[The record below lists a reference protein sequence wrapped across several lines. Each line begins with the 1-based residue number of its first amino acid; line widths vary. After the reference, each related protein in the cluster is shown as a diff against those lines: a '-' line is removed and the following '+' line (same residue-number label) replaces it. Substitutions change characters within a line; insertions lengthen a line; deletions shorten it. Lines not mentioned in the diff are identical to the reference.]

1 MGVATGTNSL
11 PGAGPVFAALFKL
24 FLRTTATRGRLLAIG
39 ALTGLSLISALLA
52 RIAAPPDPLDAGL
65 SYAVANITTLLPVA
79 ALVFGAG
86 SIGDLIDDGS
96 LVYVWLRPISTRLP
110 VLAAWAATMTIIT
123 PLVAVPVL
131 IGTAMLSSD
140 ADLLTA
146 TALALAVGVPSYC
159 ALSVMVGIRLR
170 RSLPWGLAYILL
182 WEGFVAGAGSTAGRL
197 AVRSYLMSILV
208 QMTNQYIKI
217 GKYTLAS
224 GLTVPLVA
232 GAMALIYAASRL
244 ARTDV
249 P

>member
-1 MGVATGTNSL
+1 
-11 PGAGPVFAALFKL
+11 
-24 FLRTTATRGRLLAIG
+24 
-39 ALTGLSLISALLA
+39 
-52 RIAAPPDPLDAGL
+52 
-65 SYAVANITTLLPVA
+65 
-79 ALVFGAG
+79 
-86 SIGDLIDDGS
+86 
-96 LVYVWLRPISTRLP
+96 
-110 VLAAWAATMTIIT
+110 
-123 PLVAVPVL
+123 
-131 IGTAMLSSD
+131 
-140 ADLLTA
+140 
-146 TALALAVGVPSYC
+146 
-159 ALSVMVGIRLR
+159 MVGIRLR